1 MIILIFTEKE
11 KKMESKDEQPNNE
24 YCFTIHLENMRDS
37 QITVV
42 NLFEYNHTEDTQ
54 VEYNSFYPG
63 YDFILRQLAA
73 FKEYDNLKLTKIH
86 INAIH
91 ENEEI
96 VLKQFS
102 SELTLKHTAIN
113 GTCYS
118 RRFTLEIYYD
128 PEQHQKTIIVPFDY
142 PISLT
147 NQLSIELEYLL
158 PNIELIFTIFYQ
170 KQITN
175 Q

>member
-1 MIILIFTEKE
+1 
-11 KKMESKDEQPNNE
+11 MEATNEQSNNE
-24 YCFTIHLENMRDS
+24 YCFKIHLKNMCDS
-37 QITVV
+37 RIAVV
-42 NLFEYNHTEDTQ
+42 NLFDYNHKENTQ

-73 FKEYDNLKLTKIH
+73 LKEYDNIKLSKIH

-91 ENEEI
+91 ENEQI
-96 VLKQFS
+96 ALSQFG

-118 RRFTLEIYYD
+118 SRFTLEIYYD
-128 PEQHQKTIIVPFDY
+128 PEQHHKSIIVPFDY
-142 PISLT
+142 PISMT
-147 NQLSIELEYLL
+147 NQLSIELEYLV
-158 PNIELIFTIFYQ
+158 PNIELVFTIFFA
-170 KQITN
+170 KN